1 MRKQWRRLT
10 RGRRRRW
17 PSRRRRRTT
26 RSPRTAVAA
35 RPRPPSPFPPFLQ
48 PRCQNQNPGVP
59 PRQNP
64 SSNSDCERDHVQALA
79 LGAAAAGAPG
89 LVRAETTA
97 TPRRRLRSTYTSLR
111 RRGTDSSHHRAGP
124 VVSSFAAREI
134 VALLVNTR
142 RAPLTSG
149 SGAWDGSHGCGA
161 HSRIQPLSLAAAATG
176 GCSCSSSQ
184 LTAAQLSCCWLLS
197 SLCLSL
203 LVLVSLLCVSL
214 AFVLLGPCCFV
225 YLPSFSFFICLH
237 GFRDSHHFF
246 HKGQNR
252 DLTYR
257 PFYTK

>member
-1 MRKQWRRLT
+1 MRKQCRRLT

-149 SGAWDGSHGCGA
+149 GGGGACDGSHGCGA
-161 HSRIQPLSLAAAATG
+161 RTSRIQPCRWLLPPLHSWGRRLSLAAAAAG
-176 GCSCSSSQ
+176 
-184 LTAAQLSCCWLLS
+184 
-197 SLCLSL
+197 
-203 LVLVSLLCVSL
+203 
-214 AFVLLGPCCFV
+214 
-225 YLPSFSFFICLH
+225 
-237 GFRDSHHFF
+237 
-246 HKGQNR
+246 
-252 DLTYR
+252 
-257 PFYTK
+257 